1 MPFAA
6 FSSFV
11 MTRHL
16 VDVRVG
22 EAPDVQAFLAERI
35 YEFNAKATGYFDG
48 ESFSG
53 TQTDESGVVCAGVC
67 GYTWG
72 GCAYVSYLW
81 VDQSQRAQGVG
92 SALLAAAE
100 KHAKAKGC
108 KLILL
113 ATHSFQ
119 APGFYERRGY
129 KQQAVVADH
138 PVGHASLIFAKALGR

>member
-1 MPFAA
+1 
-6 FSSFV
+6 
-11 MTRHL
+11 MTRN
-16 VDVRVG
+16 RVYIRIG

-35 YEFNAKATGYFDG
+35 YEFNAKATGCFDG

-53 TQTDESGVVCAGVC
+53 TQTDESGVVYAGVC

-81 VDQSQRAQGVG
+81 VEQSRRGRGLG

-100 KHAKAKGC
+100 EHAMAKGC
-108 KLILL
+108 KMVFL

-119 APGFYERRGY
+119 APRFY
-129 KQQAVVADH
+129 
-138 PVGHASLIFAKALGR
+138 